1 MKQTDLLHDKI
12 LPSLTKLT
20 IPIVLTAMM
29 QMAYNMIDMLWIG
42 KLGANSVAAIG
53 VAGMFTWLSNG
64 LVMIPRIGGQVK
76 TGHSLGENNREN
88 AIIYESASF
97 QMTLLF
103 AFSFALLM
111 IFFSPLLVNLFHL
124 NSHYTINCAIDYMRI
139 CCGLVVFSFLN
150 QMITGIFHAMG
161 DSQTP
166 FIANSVGL
174 VINLILDPLFIF
186 GLQLAVSGAAIATV
200 LSQLCVSLIFVF
212 IIYKKD
218 NMIKEIKLKKLYHHH
233 YYQNIL
239 KIGFPMALQNMLFSI
254 CSMIVARFVSTYGD
268 GAVAAQ
274 KIGTQ
279 IESISYGMGD
289 GFQAAI
295 NAFIAQNYGA
305 HQYDRV
311 KKGYWTIMVIA
322 FVWGML
328 CMSILVLKP
337 AAIFQLFLNDQSVLP
352 IGVSYLTIIGYSQ
365 IFMICEI
372 TIAGAFSGL
381 GHSFPPSFVS
391 IVFTVARIP
400 MIIIVTKWMGLIGIW
415 WTISC
420 SSMLKG
426 VVSFIWFEIY
436 KRKTLIEDF

>member
-166 FIANSVGL
+166 FIANGVGL

-212 IIYKKD
+212 IIYKKE
-218 NMIKEIKLKKLYHHH
+218 NMIKEMKLKKLYHHH

-254 CSMIVARFVSTYGD
+254 CSMIVARFVAAYGD

-381 GHSFPPSFVS
+381 GHSFPPSLVS
-391 IVFTVARIP
+391 IIFTVARIP

>member
-1 MKQTDLLHDKI
+1 
-12 LPSLTKLT
+12 
-20 IPIVLTAMM
+20 
-29 QMAYNMIDMLWIG
+29 
-42 KLGANSVAAIG
+42 
-53 VAGMFTWLSNG
+53 
-64 LVMIPRIGGQVK
+64 
-76 TGHSLGENNREN
+76 
-88 AIIYESASF
+88 
-97 QMTLLF
+97 
-103 AFSFALLM
+103 
-111 IFFSPLLVNLFHL
+111 
-124 NSHYTINCAIDYMRI
+124 
-139 CCGLVVFSFLN
+139 
-150 QMITGIFHAMG
+150 MG
-161 DSQTP
+161 SEMCIRD
-166 FIANSVGL
+166 
-174 VINLILDPLFIF
+174 
-186 GLQLAVSGAAIATV
+186 
-200 LSQLCVSLIFVF
+200 
-212 IIYKKD
+212 
-218 NMIKEIKLKKLYHHH
+218 
-233 YYQNIL
+233 
-239 KIGFPMALQNMLFSI
+239 
-254 CSMIVARFVSTYGD
+254 R
-268 GAVAAQ
+268 
-274 KIGTQ
+274 
-279 IESISYGMGD
+279 
-289 GFQAAI
+289 I

-426 VVSFIWFEIY
+426 IVSFIWL
-436 KRKTLIEDF
+436 KKNKTIALRNKIS